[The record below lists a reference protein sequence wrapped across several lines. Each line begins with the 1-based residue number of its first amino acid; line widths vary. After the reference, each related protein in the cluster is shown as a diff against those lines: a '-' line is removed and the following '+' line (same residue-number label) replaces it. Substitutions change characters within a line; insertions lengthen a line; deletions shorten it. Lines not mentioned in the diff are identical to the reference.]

1 MKHKILNTCRSVG
14 IAFALIMSISLFA
27 PGNTYAQTPNST
39 VYALAVDPGL
49 GTQQQRLISFDVSSP
64 GTLLSDR
71 VITGLGSGEILKG
84 IDFRPATGELFALAI
99 APSPTLGGNSTSR
112 LYRID
117 LGSGFATPVG
127 SGITPTIGANNFVAF
142 NFNPVPDRI
151 RAVGNVSKQNIRIN
165 PNDGT
170 LAGTDTNV
178 AYASGDPN
186 ASDQP
191 NIVALAYNNN
201 NAGATSTTAFGIDA
215 RAAGGTARLVTI
227 GSRDFPNP
235 PASGTAT
242 SPNTGQLFT
251 VADIRNANGETLQT
265 INFVGF
271 DITSSGVAYLSLTP
285 GIPFNSTS
293 SFYTLDTT
301 SGTATLV
308 GRIGGGVRVSS
319 LSVATTTTSNP
330 NPTLA
335 NIQFSPTTY
344 TVAKNA
350 GSVRLTVVRTG
361 DTSQAQTV
369 RFSTVGGSATA
380 QRNFE
385 GAAGTITF
393 NAGET
398 SKTIT
403 VFITNN
409 SFVEGNRTF
418 TVVLTDPNGGTAS
431 GPGQTATVT
440 ITDTNTS
447 PSDTNPIDQRD
458 FFIRQQYRDFLNR
471 DADASG
477 LAFWASQYDLR
488 TNACLSISDQT
499 ERRKCILRAR
509 ASISAAFFLST
520 EFQQTGYLV
529 LRTFVVA
536 FGRIGSPPP
545 ALGQPVTQLP
555 VRFEE
560 FLADATDVSSGVVN
574 GQTGSD
580 QRLETNTVSFLNR
593 FVQRSAFIAKYP
605 TSQTADQFVDA
616 LFATA
621 GFTPS
626 ASDRQ
631 AAITAFG
638 SGGTAGRAAAL
649 RSVANTETVFQREF
663 NRAFVLMEY
672 FGYLR
677 RNPDDSP
684 EACRCLDGYNFWL
697 RKLDS
702 FTQAGENVRDQATVL
717 RRVQRAEMIE
727 AFIDSDEY
735 RSRFGPVT
743 RPSVPVTEQREGQ
756 D

>member
-1 MKHKILNTCRSVG
+1 MKNKLLNTCRSVG

-39 VYALAVDPGL
+39 VYALAIDPGL

-71 VITGLGSGEILKG
+71 VISGLGAGEILKG

-127 SGITPTIGANNFVAF
+127 SGITPSIGANNFVAF

-170 LAGTDTNV
+170 TAGTDTNV

-186 ASDQP
+186 ASDLP

-215 RAAGGTARLVTI
+215 RPTGAIANVRLVTI
-227 GSRDFPNP
+227 GTRDFPNT
-235 PASGTAT
+235 PASGTAV

-251 VADIRNANGETLQT
+251 VANVTTSGGGALMTN
-265 INFVGF
+265 NFVGF
-271 DITSSGVAYLSLTP
+271 DITSSGVAYISLTP
-285 GIPFNSTS
+285 PVPFNSVS

-350 GSVRLTVVRTG
+350 GSVTLTVVRTG

-393 NAGET
+393 NPGET

-440 ITDTNTS
+440 VTDTNTT

-471 DADASG
+471 EADAAG
-477 LAFWASQYDLR
+477 LAFWAAQYDTR
-488 TNACLSISDQT
+488 TNACLSINNQT

-529 LRTFVVA
+529 YRTYDVA
-536 FGRIGSPPP
+536 FGRVGVPRP
-545 ALGQPVTQLP
+545 ALGQPVSQVAL
-555 VRFEE
+555 RFEE
-560 FLADATDVSSGVVN
+560 YLADESDVSNGVVI
-574 GQTGSD
+574 GQPGSD
-580 QRLETNTVSFLNR
+580 RTLETNITAFLNR
-593 FVQRSAFIAKYP
+593 FVQRSAFIARYP

-638 SGGTAGRAAAL
+638 SGGTTGRAAAL

-677 RNPDDSP
+677 RNPDDAP
-684 EACRCLDGYNFWL
+684 EPCRCLDGYNFWL

-702 FTQAGENVRDQATVL
+702 FTQAGENVRDQAVVL

-727 AFIDSDEY
+727 AFIDSNEY

-743 RPSVPVTEQREGQ
+743 RPSAPISR
-756 D
+756 